1 MWENTS
7 SHKKKILN
15 HFNCVLCG
23 ISSNVLILNGICNRC
38 GILGSLDKIGGL
50 LENWEIIAIFA
61 APKIGIRLINNY
73 LQ

>member
-1 MWENTS
+1 MWEITS

-23 ISSNVLILNGICNRC
+23 IASNVPIINGICNRC
-38 GILGSLDKIGGL
+38 GILGSLDKIGEL

>member
-1 MWENTS
+1 MWEKQKA
-7 SHKKKILN
+7 HKKKILN

-38 GILGSLDKIGGL
+38 GILGSLDKIGEL

-61 APKIGIRLINNY
+61 TPKIGIRLINNY

>member
-23 ISSNVLILNGICNRC
+23 IASNVPIINGICNRC
-38 GILGSLDKIGGL
+38 GILGSLDKIREL

-61 APKIGIRLINNY
+61 TPKIGIRLINNY

>member
-7 SHKKKILN
+7 FHKKILN

-23 ISSNVLILNGICNRC
+23 IPSNILILKGICNRC
-38 GILGSLDKIGGL
+38 GILGSLDKIGEL
-50 LENWEIIAIFA
+50 LENWEIMAIFA
-61 APKIGIRLINNY
+61 TPKMGIRLINNY